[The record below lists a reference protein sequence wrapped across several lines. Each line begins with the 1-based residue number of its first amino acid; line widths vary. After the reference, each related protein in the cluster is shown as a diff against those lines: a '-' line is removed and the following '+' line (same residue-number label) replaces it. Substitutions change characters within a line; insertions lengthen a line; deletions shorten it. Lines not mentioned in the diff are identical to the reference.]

1 MPKHC
6 PNIKSQVLSGLII
19 ILVFN
24 LLAFTHAKAQ
34 DIRFWHSSET
44 EHFASDQFLT
54 DLFRDDKQGSI
65 RIGEGEI
72 YFGDGSAMISGF
84 DQASISEDRA
94 FVGVLFIRGN
104 QVSAEIYRSD
114 GTLLHHIAHLAEYD
128 PDDPSVRL
136 FMLSDGSFVYRD
148 NIASFTYY
156 DERGEQVFRIFNS
169 SGSPDGEAVS
179 QFTATPFGNRM
190 LAYNPRIFVGEK
202 VGSRIQHVGF
212 DEKTT
217 VLAQFE
223 RLSILSVRMH
233 RSGNLLLVHSHD
245 ESADRHHA
253 QVISIRGDVLVE
265 IDYDDNEIEGVALSD
280 CGRYVTGMA
289 TGRAM
294 VHDVTSGERL
304 GSASFRERILTASY
318 MPDGN
323 LAVLTGTRRGRE
335 LRELR
340 MHIIDIRQQRVVRE
354 ETALTVHTSDYF
366 LLSLTYDGDA
376 TYRLLGVNRELIIR
390 HTL

>member
-1 MPKHC
+1 MPNHC
-6 PNIKSQVLSGLII
+6 QNIKNLVLSSLIVI
-19 ILVFN
+19 TVYNSLTSN
-24 LLAFTHAKAQ
+24 HAEAQ
-34 DIRFWHSSET
+34 EIRFWYSSQT
-44 EHFASDQFLT
+44 EQFSANQFRT

-65 RIGEGEI
+65 RIHSGEI
-72 YFGDGSAMISGF
+72 FFGDGSAMISGF
-84 DQASISEDRA
+84 DQASISEDRS
-94 FVGVLFIRGN
+94 FVGVLYIQGDR
-104 QVSAEIYRSD
+104 VSAEIYRSD
-114 GTLLHHIAHLAEYD
+114 GTLLHYIAHLAEYD

-190 LAYNPRIFVGEK
+190 LAYNPRIFTGDR
-202 VGSRIQHVGF
+202 VGSRIQQVGF

-217 VLAQFE
+217 VLAHFST
-223 RLSILSVRMH
+223 LSILSVRMH
-233 RSGNLLLVHSHD
+233 RSGNLVLVHSHD

-253 QVISIRGDVLVE
+253 QVISIRGDILAE
-265 IDYDDNEIEGVALSD
+265 IDYEDNEIEGVELSD
-280 CGRYVTGMA
+280 CGRYVTAMA
-289 TGRAM
+289 AGRAM
-294 VHDVTSGERL
+294 VHDVTTGERL

-340 MHIIDIRQQRVVRE
+340 MHIIDIDQRRIVRE
-354 ETALTVHTSDYF
+354 ETALTVHTTDYF
-366 LLSLTYDGDA
+366 LLSLRYDGDA